1 MAFGSGGRSSF
12 LDLGIKKDGKKMY
25 RNYDVTLGGWWTDL
39 QKAIIKGAVT
49 GAQLLNLYRQGQI
62 TQEQYYELQ
71 KIQAAAAA
79 QQSSGIDSKT
89 LLYVGAGVLALFALG
104 IFATSRR

>member
-1 MAFGSGGRSSF
+1 
-12 LDLGIKKDGKKMY
+12 MY

-39 QKAIIKGAVT
+39 QKALQSGAVT
-49 GAQLLNLYRQGQI
+49 AAQLLNLYKQGNI

-79 QQSSGIDSKT
+79 AASQQSSGIDSKT

>member
-1 MAFGSGGRSSF
+1 
-12 LDLGIKKDGKKMY
+12 MY
-25 RNYDVTLGGWWTDL
+25 RNYGVTLGGWWTDL
-39 QKAIIKGAVT
+39 QKAIRSGAITAV
-49 GAQLLNLYRQGQI
+49 QLLDLYNKGQI

-79 QQSSGIDSKT
+79 SQQSSGIDSKT
-89 LLYVGAGVLALFALG
+89 LLYVGAGVLALFAFG

>member
-1 MAFGSGGRSSF
+1 
-12 LDLGIKKDGKKMY
+12 MY
-25 RNYDVTLGGWWTDL
+25 RNYDVTLGGWWTED
-39 QKAIIKGAVT
+39 QQAIIKGAVT
-49 GAQLLNLYRQGQI
+49 AAQLLNLYRQGQI

>member
-1 MAFGSGGRSSF
+1 
-12 LDLGIKKDGKKMY
+12 MY

-39 QKAIIKGAVT
+39 QKALQSGAVT
-49 GAQLLNLYRQGQI
+49 AAQLLNLYKQGNI

-89 LLYVGAGVLALFALG
+89 LLFVGAGVLALFAFG
-104 IFATSRR
+104 IITSRR

>member
-1 MAFGSGGRSSF
+1 
-12 LDLGIKKDGKKMY
+12 MY

-39 QKAIIKGAVT
+39 QKALQSGAVT
-49 GAQLLNLYRQGQI
+49 AAQLLNLYKQGNI

-71 KIQAAAAA
+71 KIQAAAAS

-89 LLYVGAGVLALFALG
+89 LLYVGAGVIALFALG

>member
-1 MAFGSGGRSSF
+1 
-12 LDLGIKKDGKKMY
+12 MY

-39 QKAIIKGAVT
+39 QKALQRGAVT
-49 GAQLLNLYRQGQI
+49 AAQLLNLYKQGNI

-79 QQSSGIDSKT
+79 QQQSSGIDSKT

-104 IFATSRR
+104 IFATSGR